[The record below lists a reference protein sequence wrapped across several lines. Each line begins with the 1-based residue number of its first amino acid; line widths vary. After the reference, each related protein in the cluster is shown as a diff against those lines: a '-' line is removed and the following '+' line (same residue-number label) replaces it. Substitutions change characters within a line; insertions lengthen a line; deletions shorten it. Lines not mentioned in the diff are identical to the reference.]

1 MKHLKHIKHIL
12 ATCVFSTSQHLLA
25 ACKMEA
31 CQRVEFNEGSRAIA
45 TIDLMN
51 SAYYEAGGD
60 PFVAAGIVGS
70 TRSPP

>member
-1 MKHLKHIKHIL
+1 
-12 ATCVFSTSQHLLA
+12 
-25 ACKMEA
+25 
-31 CQRVEFNEGSRAIA
+31 VEFIGGSCAVA
-45 TIDLMN
+45 TVDHMY